1 MKGREIMGKVILFVC
16 GMALGAYLGHLLPN
30 MYAQAMMGR
39 IGEVKSQR
47 L

>member
-1 MKGREIMGKVILFVC
+1 MGKVVIFLC
-16 GMALGAYLGHLLPN
+16 GMALGAYLSHVALS

-39 IGEVKSQR
+39 IGEVKSQS